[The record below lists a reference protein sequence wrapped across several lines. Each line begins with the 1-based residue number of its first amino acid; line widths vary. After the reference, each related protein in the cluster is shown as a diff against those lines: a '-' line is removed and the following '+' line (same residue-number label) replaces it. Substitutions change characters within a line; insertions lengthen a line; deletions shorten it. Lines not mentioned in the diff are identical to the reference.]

1 MLNAA
6 DDESVYMN
14 VNLSNVSATNKVS
27 VTDSSSKVAED
38 NPESKG
44 FFETLAGV
52 FSDSQKAEKAVAKS
66 DAPDASVET
75 KDEVVNDAS
84 ADSEAESQ
92 AKVSAE
98 GGEADKVASTES
110 TDELLEQSES
120 KAAGAQNGDHESKS
134 IKAELDTASRSA
146 SPDSSEMTKGAEAT
160 PTGSESA
167 SLAAKPTQDSQTNIA
182 QTKSSEQPQTEQVK
196 SAMGEGQQLLGRIEQ
211 ANQTLQSNELS
222 VDSGKALPPES
233 VMVSAGA
240 SSVQSARLTSEQQKA
255 LATDTSVKGMETTS
269 SVDPEKV
276 MLDADGKP
284 LVVASNASNVQHV
297 PNISQP
303 QQGGDIPSAAQIDW
317 SSPSTQAVHAEA
329 MVNATTQAAVNGQV
343 VAQGAQA
350 LVGTEALNQAIPLET
365 APLESEAVEV
375 QRVAL
380 AELDIIDTKLAQGEP
395 LSAKEIEIIE
405 GLKSGELVADIPEQ
419 ELAHF
424 VALPSDVKVAM
435 AEHQATLN
443 QSRVAASA
451 VSAQQAHQ
459 LATQDLKHAVTQA
472 NVQTTVTSNADKAA
486 AMAAMPDALVAAN
499 MTPAAHAGANPD
511 LSKKAMSASLAAG
524 TLKGTSHQQDK
535 PEAQH
540 GLAGQI
546 QAAAGQ
552 QGVTA
557 QQQARVDA
565 AQQAQLPLQLT
576 KELAN
581 EQVAEKVQMMMS
593 KNLKNLD
600 IRLDPPE
607 LGRMQIRMTM
617 NNDLANVHFTVSNP
631 QARDLIEQTLPRL
644 REMLAQQGMQLADSS
659 VQQQSSGQQQG
670 YTASEQSGK
679 GGSER
684 GFSGQSDENFDA
696 DVNLDLNVTSKR
708 DGISFY
714 A

>member
-1 MLNAA
+1 
-6 DDESVYMN
+6 MN

-134 IKAELDTASRSA
+134 IKAE
-146 SPDSSEMTKGAEAT
+146 
-160 PTGSESA
+160 SA

-240 SSVQSARLTSEQQKA
+240 SNVQSARLTSEQQNA
-255 LATDTSVKGMETTS
+255 LLTDTSIKGMETTS

-317 SSPSTQAVHAEA
+317 NSPSTQAVHAEA

-350 LVGTEALNQAIPLET
+350 LVGIEALNQAIPV
-365 APLESEAVEV
+365 ESEAVV

-380 AELDIIDTKLAQGEP
+380 TELGIIDTKLAQGEP

-419 ELAHF
+419 ELAQF

-486 AMAAMPDALVAAN
+486 AMPDALVAAN
-499 MTPAAHAGANPD
+499 MPPAAHAGATLD

-524 TLKGTSHQQDK
+524 ALKGTSHKQDK

-552 QGVTA
+552 QGVSA

-607 LGRMQIRMTM
+607 FGRMQIRMTM

>member
-1 MLNAA
+1 
-6 DDESVYMN
+6 MN
-14 VNLSNVSATNKVS
+14 VNLSNVSATNKTS
-27 VTDSSSKVAED
+27 IADSSSKVAED

-52 FSDSQKAEKAVAKS
+52 FTDSQKAEKAVAKS
-66 DAPDASVET
+66 DAPDTSVET
-75 KDEVVNDAS
+75 KADAVKGTS
-84 ADSEAESQ
+84 ADSEAKSQ
-92 AKVSAE
+92 EKVAAE
-98 GGEADKVASTES
+98 GKSVVSTES

-120 KAAGAQNGDHESKS
+120 KAVAGAQSDNLENKS
-134 IKAELDTASRSA
+134 IKADLDSA
-146 SPDSSEMTKGAEAT
+146 STSVSPSTAEESEGVEGVKAT
-160 PTGSESA
+160 ATTSEQVSPTVNPA
-167 SLAAKPTQDSQTNIA
+167 QNARTNIA
-182 QTKSSEQPQTEQVK
+182 ETQSSEQPQTEQVK

-211 ANQTLQSNELS
+211 ANQTLKSNEPS
-222 VDSGKALPPES
+222 VDSGKALPPEG

-240 SSVQSARLTSEQQKA
+240 SNAQSAQLTPDQQAA
-255 LATDTSVKGMETTS
+255 LATDPSVKEIENLS
-269 SVDPEKV
+269 SSGTEKV
-276 MLDADGKP
+276 MLDANGKP
-284 LVVASNASNVQHV
+284 LVVASNASNALHV
-297 PNISQP
+297 PNISQQP
-303 QQGGDIPSAAQIDW
+303 QSSGNAPSAAQIDW
-317 SSPSTQAVHAEA
+317 SSPTTQAVHAEA
-329 MVNATTQAAVNGQV
+329 ISNATTQAAVNGQV

-350 LVGTEALNQAIPLET
+350 LVGTEALKQTLPLE
-365 APLESEAVEV
+365 AASLESGTVEIK
-375 QRVAL
+375 RVAL
-380 AELDIIDTKLAQGEP
+380 AELEMIDTKLAQGEP
-395 LSAKEIEIIE
+395 LSAKDLEIIE

-419 ELAHF
+419 ELAQF

-443 QSRVAASA
+443 QNRSAASA

-459 LATQDLKHAVTQA
+459 LAAQDLKHAVTQA
-472 NVQTTVTSNADKAA
+472 NAQATVASNADKAA
-486 AMAAMPDALVAAN
+486 AMATMPEALVAAN
-499 MTPAAHAGANPD
+499 MNSAAHTATHAD
-511 LSKKAMSASLAAG
+511 LSKKVMNASLATGA
-524 TLKGTSHQQDK
+524 LKGASNQQDK

-565 AQQAQLPLQLT
+565 AQQAQIPLQLT

-670 YTASEQSGK
+670 YAASEQSGK